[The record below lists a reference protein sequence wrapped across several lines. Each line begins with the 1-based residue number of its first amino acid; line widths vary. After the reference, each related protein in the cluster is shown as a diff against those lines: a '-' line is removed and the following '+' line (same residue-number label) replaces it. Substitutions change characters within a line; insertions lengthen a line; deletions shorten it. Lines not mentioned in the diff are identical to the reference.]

1 MELGRQGLRGGER
14 DGWAVPEK
22 GGHRATGRCGA
33 LGKEMGEDGYW
44 ERCLGWVVTV
54 LWAASQ

>member
-22 GGHRATGRCGA
+22 GGHRALGGVELWAERWVRMVLGA
-33 LGKEMGEDGYW
+33 APWPGGD
-44 ERCLGWVVTV
+44 C